1 LESKVPSILSSVRL
15 KRYVMPFPIG
25 W

>member
-1 LESKVPSILSSVRL
+1 LESKVPSILSGVRL